1 MSKIL
6 MVILAACFCA
16 ASGVAQ
22 NRVMIGS
29 HATGGRSPGAV
40 GHPGVPPGARR
51 TTVRIS
57 GNGFER
63 RGFHRPFR
71 GAGFIGGYGWPY
83 FYDDYAESY
92 EPEPAPAAQATT
104 VAPVQVKAEPVP
116 DPVLLELRGTQWVK
130 VNSFTS
136 AAATDSGVL
145 AQVPAQAVPAK
156 ASAPAV
162 LVYRDGHSE
171 ELNSYS
177 IIGPVIYTKG
187 DYWSS
192 GNGTRKIQIAD
203 LDLPATLKQNQDR
216 GVKFELPSGPDEVM
230 IRP

>member
-6 MVILAACFCA
+6 RVVFAVCVCV
-16 ASGVAQ
+16 ASAVAQ
-22 NRVMIGS
+22 NRVMVG
-29 HATGGRSPGAV
+29 HAPSVHGVGGGGRP
-40 GHPGVPPGARR
+40 PVPPGAH
-51 TTVRIS
+51 TTGIRIS

-71 GAGFIGGYGWPY
+71 GGGFVGGYGWPY
-83 FYDDYAESY
+83 FYDDYAETY
-92 EPEPAPAAQATT
+92 EPEPVAMVQPTAAAPI
-104 VAPVQVKAEPVP
+104 QVKAEPVP
-116 DPVLLELRGTQWVK
+116 NPVLLELRGNQWVK
-130 VNSFTS
+130 VDSFTS
-136 AAATDSGVL
+136 AVPVSVSSAAALPTQS
-145 AQVPAQAVPAK
+145 
-156 ASAPAV
+156 SAPAV

-192 GNGTRKIQIAD
+192 GNWTRKIQIAD
-203 LDLPATLKQNQDR
+203 LDLPATFKQNQDH
-216 GVKFELPSGPDEVM
+216 GVRFELPSGPDEVI

>member
-1 MSKIL
+1 MWKIL
-6 MVILAACFCA
+6 TVILTVCICA
-16 ASGVAQ
+16 ALGVAQ
-22 NRVMIGS
+22 NRVMVGHGTGS
-29 HATGGRSPGAV
+29 HGPGI
-40 GHPGVPPGARR
+40 GVPAIPPGAH
-51 TTVRIS
+51 TTSVRS
-57 GNGFER
+57 HGNGFER

-104 VAPVQVKAEPVP
+104 VVPVQVKAEPVP
-116 DPVLLELRGTQWVK
+116 DPVLLELRGNQWVK
-130 VNSFTS
+130 VDTFTS
-136 AAATDSGVL
+136 SAATVSGVL
-145 AQVPAQAVPAK
+145 PPVLAQAVPAK

-171 ELNSYS
+171 EINNYS

-192 GNGTRKIQIAD
+192 GNWTRKIQIAD

-216 GVKFELPSGPDEVM
+216 GVRFELPSGPDEVM

>member
-1 MSKIL
+1 MRT
-6 MVILAACFCA
+6 LASLIAIA
-16 ASGVAQ
+16 VVLATGATAQ
-22 NRVMIGS
+22 NRMMSGIRGPAPS
-29 HATGGRSPGAV
+29 PHASPPSS
-40 GHPGVPPGARR
+40 GHT

-57 GNGFER
+57 GPRSEH

-83 FYDDYAESY
+83 FYGDYAESY
-92 EPEPAPAAQATT
+92 EPEPAPVAQPAAP
-104 VAPVQVKAEPVP
+104 APMPVKAEPVP
-116 DPVLLELRGTQWVK
+116 DPVLLELRGNQWVK
-130 VNSFTS
+130 VDAFTS
-136 AAATDSGVL
+136 VAAAAPVSAPASQVA
-145 AQVPAQAVPAK
+145 AQP
-156 ASAPAV
+156 SAPAV

-171 ELNSYS
+171 ELSSYS

-187 DYWSS
+187 DYRSS
-192 GNGTRKIQIAD
+192 GNWTRKIQIAD

>member
-1 MSKIL
+1 MSKLPSWIA
-6 MVILAACFCA
+6 IAALCA
-16 ASGVAQ
+16 TSAIAQ
-22 NRVMIGS
+22 NRMMSGTRGRAAS
-29 HATGGRSPGAV
+29 PHAA
-40 GHPGVPPGARR
+40 PPSSERT

-57 GNGFER
+57 GPRSEH

-71 GAGFIGGYGWPY
+71 GTGFVGGYGWPY

-92 EPEPAPAAQATT
+92 EPESAPVPQPAAAPPPAP
-104 VAPVQVKAEPVP
+104 VKAEPVP
-116 DPVLLELRGTQWVK
+116 DPVLLELRGNQWVK
-130 VNSFTS
+130 VESFTS
-136 AAATDSGVL
+136 VQSAAPVNASSAPAAAY
-145 AQVPAQAVPAK
+145 Q
-156 ASAPAV
+156 SAPAV

-171 ELNSYS
+171 ELSSYS
-177 IIGPVIYTKG
+177 IIGTLIYTKG

-192 GNGTRKIQIAD
+192 GNWTRKIQIAD

>member
-1 MSKIL
+1 MSKIVT
-6 MVILAACFCA
+6 VILAVCSCA
-16 ASGVAQ
+16 ATGAAQ
-22 NRVMIGS
+22 NRVMVGHGTGS
-29 HATGGRSPGAV
+29 HGPGIGRPAI
-40 GHPGVPPGARR
+40 PPGAH
-51 TTVRIS
+51 TTSVRIS
-57 GNGFER
+57 GHGFER

-71 GAGFIGGYGWPY
+71 GAGFIGGFGWPY
-83 FYDDYAESY
+83 FYDDYAESH
-92 EPEPAPAAQATT
+92 EPEPAPAAQPAS

-116 DPVLLELRGTQWVK
+116 DPVLLELHGNQWVK
-130 VNSFTS
+130 VDSFTS
-136 AAATDSGVL
+136 GAATASGVL
-145 AQVPAQAVPAK
+145 PPIQAQAVPTK

-192 GNGTRKIQIAD
+192 GNWTRKIQIAD
-203 LDLPATLKQNQDR
+203 LDLPATFKQNQDR